1 MTDLGVRFLGDPV
14 VFLEEAA
21 RYLRARPVTAT
32 VVATVAERW
41 RRSGHAP
48 GSPYDWFAVVEADGE
63 VVGAAMRTAPFD
75 PHPIYVLDQPE
86 DAARALARAVVERGE
101 PVAAVSGLRP
111 AVDVLAAEVARL
123 SGGVPRVDLHMRLFE
138 LGSLRPPAEVATGRL
153 RRAEDDDL
161 DLAVEWFRRF
171 HRDADE
177 QAGRA
182 AGHSTEGEGDKVVDD
197 VRARIAIGSLWLW
210 EDDGGPPP
218 PHRRQ
223 PAGAGRRPHRPCVHA
238 GRASGPGVRGLRGE
252 RDRGGPA
259 GCGSPGGALH
269 RPGQPGVEPAVPR
282 PRVRGGGR
290 HRQPRRAAGGRSGD
304 VSRIPRD
311 SGAFPGDPPD
321 RRARAT

>member
-111 AVDVLAAEVARL
+111 AVDVLAAEAARL
-123 SGGVPRVDLHMRLFE
+123 GGGDARVDLHMRLFE

-182 AGHSTEGEGDKVVDD
+182 AGHSTEGEGEEVVDD
-197 VRARIAIGSLWLW
+197 VRARIAIGSIWLW
-210 EDDGGPPP
+210 EDDGGPRHLTAANPP
-218 PHRRQ
+218 ALGVVRIGPVFTPAEHRGRGYAASAVSEIA
-223 PAGAGRRPHRPCVHA
+223 AG
-238 GRASGPGVRGLRGE
+238 
-252 RDRGGPA
+252 
-259 GCGSPGGALH
+259 
-269 RPGQPGVEPAVPR
+269 Q
-282 PRVRGGGR
+282 
-290 HRQPRRAAGGRSGD
+290 RAAGHRVVLFTD
-304 VSRIPRD
+304 QANPVSNRLYLGLGFEAVVDTASLVVQREVAAPR
-311 SGAFPGDPPD
+311 
-321 RRARAT
+321 

>member
-21 RYLRARPVTAT
+21 HYLRARPVTAT

-86 DAARALARAVVERGE
+86 DAARALARALVERGE

-111 AVDVLAAEVARL
+111 AVDVLAAEAARL
-123 SGGVPRVDLHMRLFE
+123 GGGDARVDLHMRLFE

-153 RRAEDDDL
+153 RRAEYDDL

-182 AGHSTEGEGDKVVDD
+182 AGHSTEGEGEEVVDD
-197 VRARIAIGSLWLW
+197 VRARIAIGSIWLW
-210 EDDGGPPP
+210 EDDGGPRHLTAANPP
-218 PHRRQ
+218 ALGVVRIGPVFTPAEHRGQ
-223 PAGAGRRPHRPCVHA
+223 GYAASAVSEIAAG
-238 GRASGPGVRGLRGE
+238 
-252 RDRGGPA
+252 
-259 GCGSPGGALH
+259 
-269 RPGQPGVEPAVPR
+269 Q
-282 PRVRGGGR
+282 
-290 HRQPRRAAGGRSGD
+290 RAAGHRVVLFTD
-304 VSRIPRD
+304 QANPVSNRLYLGLGFEAVVDTASLVVQREVAAPR
-311 SGAFPGDPPD
+311 
-321 RRARAT
+321 